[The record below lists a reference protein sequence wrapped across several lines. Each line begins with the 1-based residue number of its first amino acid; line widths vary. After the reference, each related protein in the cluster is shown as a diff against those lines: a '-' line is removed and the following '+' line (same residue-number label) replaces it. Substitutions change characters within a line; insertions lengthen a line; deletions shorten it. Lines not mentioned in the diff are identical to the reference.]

1 MGPEGVDSIAT
12 TTMVLTTANTA
23 NAMVADTGK
32 GTAMVVVEGTMIMK
46 TTMTTKAKIGTE
58 AITKKNTTMSP
69 NTKKR
74 TIHTMSPNTKN
85 TKASMIRKLLS
96 SIGDAQLVN

>member
-1 MGPEGVDSIAT
+1 
-12 TTMVLTTANTA
+12 
-23 NAMVADTGK
+23 
-32 GTAMVVVEGTMIMK
+32 
-46 TTMTTKAKIGTE
+46 MTTKAKIGTV
-58 AITKKNTTMSP
+58 ANTKKNTTMNP

-96 SIGDAQLVN
+96 SIGDAQLVK

>member
-1 MGPEGVDSIAT
+1 
-12 TTMVLTTANTA
+12 
-23 NAMVADTGK
+23 
-32 GTAMVVVEGTMIMK
+32 MIMK
-46 TTMTTKAKIGTE
+46 TTMTTKAKIGTV
-58 AITKKNTTMSP
+58 ANTKKNTTMSP